1 MRRSDVVRRVLLS
14 LLACL
19 FVAGIGVGPAAA
31 QSDDPAGTVASG
43 ETPKPTPEEEAQALK
58 EARTAAGKEVCE
70 PLAWTLPGKLEGPC
84 ARAAGAAFSP
94 EGKEVT
100 AELVCTLIV
109 KVDGI
114 PLLEDVCNGAVKGTV
129 DTARATFLLT
139 YKTSLAKLIADRAGP
154 IIEVAK
160 FVANPTGGIDD
171 LANATKESTASA
183 TQAIFERMTE
193 TTSVDLGASWWQ
205 AEYARAAGLGLVVM
219 TVLLLWMLKDVA
231 QGKIDP
237 DELATSV
244 FALAPV
250 GVILMM
256 VSPSIGAAIAMF
268 SDALTEGIA
277 KYTSDGI
284 GTFTGT
290 TVAVLWSITSA
301 GLPGGQLIGIVLFG
315 LMLFGTIATLVGFIV
330 QGFAMYASAVALG
343 IAWGMMIHPAWRQK
357 TRKLIAFWLAT
368 ALMKPALMLTLGL
381 AFAFLNAQAFN
392 VQDGFGAFTALLT
405 TGMILC
411 LVGLSPWVLLKY
423 IPLLPSGNEYSQAP
437 SGTTSNAMAGA
448 AAGAM
453 SSWAM
458 SRYHAAQSRSS
469 SSSSASNSSQQ
480 SSSNS
485 SSQNGNSSGNSG
497 WRDQSSMPPPTGQP
511 ASSPEAPTHRPSGAG
526 QHRGGDS
533 GSGVG
538 SPASGKG
545 TGVAGGAGSPG
556 TAAAQGGSG
565 AAGKAGSAGNA
576 GGGGAAAGGVGK
588 MAGVAGIAATAGI
601 GVANAG
607 LNKAQQTARE
617 FDPEMCES
625 RDG

>member
-1 MRRSDVVRRVLLS
+1 MRRSEVVRRILLS
-14 LLACL
+14 LLACV

-31 QSDDPAGTVASG
+31 QSDDPVGTVTSG
-43 ETPKPTPEEEAQALK
+43 ETPEPTPEEEAQALK
-58 EARTAAGKEVCE
+58 EARLAAGEQTCE
-70 PLAWTLPGKLEGPC
+70 PLAWALPKQAEGPC
-84 ARAAGAAFSP
+84 ARAAGVAFSP

-109 KVDGI
+109 KADGI
-114 PLLEDVCNGAVKGTV
+114 PLLEDVCKGAVKGTI

-237 DELATSV
+237 DELATSL
-244 FALAPV
+244 FAMAPV

-268 SDALTEGIA
+268 SDALTKGIA
-277 KYTSDGI
+277 TYTSDGI
-284 GTFTGT
+284 GTFTST
-290 TVAVLWSITSA
+290 SVTVLWTITA
-301 GLPGGQLIGIVLFG
+301 DLLPGGQLLGILLFG
-315 LMLFGTIATLVGFIV
+315 LMLFGAIATLVGFIV
-330 QGFAMYASAVALG
+330 QGFAMYAAAVALG

-368 ALMKPALMLTLGL
+368 ALMKPALMLILGV

-392 VQDGFGAFTALLT
+392 VTDGFGAFTALLT

-469 SSSSASNSSQQ
+469 SSSNSSQQ

-485 SSQNGNSSGNSG
+485 SSQNGNSSGKG
-497 WRDQSSMPPPTGQP
+497 DAMPPPTRQP
-511 ASSPEAPTHRPSGAG
+511 ASGPDAPTHRPSGAG
-526 QHRGGDS
+526 QHRGGNS

-538 SPASGKG
+538 SPVSSKG
-545 TGVAGGAGSPG
+545 TGTSGGAGSPG
-556 TAAAQGGSG
+556 TAAAQGGSA
-565 AAGKAGSAGNA
+565 AAGKAGSA

-617 FDPEMCES
+617 FDPEMRES